1 VASANGARAGPARDL
16 AVFRLSSAATLAGI
30 RVALWVGAAATLV
43 WAPAPGR
50 RLIGD
55 AYGPASDLLFR
66 TFAQWDARWF
76 LQIAEHGY
84 EEVPQA
90 AAFFPVYPAAAH
102 GLAWL
107 TGSTLVAGVLISLAA
122 GAAAAWALA
131 EIARP
136 LLGDRGARDAVLY
149 LALYPVGFVLTALY
163 SDGLFVAL
171 AAGSFLAAMRGR
183 AVAAGVLGGL
193 ATGTRLL
200 GLALLPALALL
211 LWRGR
216 DLRSLARLTPL
227 ALLPA
232 AVGLYALYLE
242 RTLGD
247 AWAFTSAQAD
257 WERETPALGPL
268 GGLVDALQAAG
279 RGTQDLL
286 DLPAAGP
293 GQVEQVALWNVSH
306 LALLFAAIWL
316 TWVAWRRLGPAFGLY
331 SAATLAIVLSVPAR
345 GFPLVSLPRFLL
357 ADFPLFLALASLTLE
372 RPGPRGAT
380 LWSFAALGA
389 ICAAAFARGIWIA

>member
-1 VASANGARAGPARDL
+1 MGLGPA
-16 AVFRLSSAATLAGI
+16 ATFVAI
-30 RVALWVGAAATLV
+30 RVAFWLGAAATLI
-43 WAPAPGR
+43 WAPAPDR
-50 RLIGD
+50 RLIGS
-55 AYGPASDLLFR
+55 AYGPASDFLFR

-102 GLAWL
+102 ALAWL

-136 LLGDRGARDAVLY
+136 ILGARGANDVVLY

-163 SDGLFVAL
+163 SDGLFLAL
-171 AAGSFLAAMRGR
+171 AAGSFLAATRGK
-183 AVAAGVLGGL
+183 AVTAGVLGGL

-200 GLALLPALALL
+200 GLALLPALVVL

-216 DLRSLARLTPL
+216 DPRSLARLAPL

-232 AVGLYALYLE
+232 AVGLYALYLNS
-242 RTLGD
+242 TLGD
-247 AWAFTSAQAD
+247 PWAFTSAQAD
-257 WERETPALGPL
+257 WNRESSSLGPL
-268 GGLVDALQAAG
+268 GGLRDSLQAAG
-279 RGTQDLL
+279 RGARDLL
-286 DLPAAGP
+286 NIPAAGP
-293 GQVEQVALWNVSH
+293 GHEERVALWNVSH
-306 LALLFAAIWL
+306 LGPARR
-316 TWVAWRRLGPAFGLY
+316 RRLAHLGRVAQARRSR
-331 SAATLAIVLSVPAR
+331 SASTPSATLAIFLSVPAE

-357 ADFPLFLALASLTLE
+357 GDFPLFLALASVTLDHP
-372 RPGPRGAT
+372 RARGPT
-380 LWSFAALGA
+380 LCAFAAVGA
-389 ICAAAFARGIWIA
+389 LAAAAFARGIWVA

>member
-1 VASANGARAGPARDL
+1 VN
-16 AVFRLSSAATLAGI
+16 SAATLVGI
-30 RVALWVGAAATLV
+30 RVAFWVGAAATLV
-43 WAPAPGR
+43 WAPAPTR

-66 TFAQWDARWF
+66 TFSQWDARWF
-76 LQIAEHGY
+76 LQIADHGY

-102 GLAWL
+102 ALAWV

-136 LLGDRGARDAVLY
+136 LLGDRGAHDTVLY
-149 LALYPVGFVLTALY
+149 LALYPIGFVFTSLY
-163 SDGLFVAL
+163 SDGLFLAL
-171 AAGSFLAAMRGR
+171 AAASFLAAMRGR
-183 AVAAGVLGGL
+183 AVTAGVLGGL

-200 GLALLPALALL
+200 GLALLPALAFL

-216 DLRSLARLTPL
+216 DPRSLARLAPL
-227 ALLPA
+227 ALLPVA
-232 AVGLYALYLE
+232 IGLYALYLD

-247 AWAFTSAQAD
+247 PWAFTSAQAD
-257 WERETPALGPL
+257 WDRETPLLGPL
-268 GGLVDALQAAG
+268 EGLRESVLAAG
-279 RGTQDLL
+279 RGARDLL
-286 DLPAAGP
+286 DMPAAGP
-293 GQVEQVALWNVSH
+293 GHVERVALWNLSH
-306 LALLFAAIWL
+306 LALLFGAGWL

-331 SAATLAIVLSVPAR
+331 SAATLVIVLSVPAE

-372 RPGPRGAT
+372 RPRARDAT
-380 LWSFAALGA
+380 LWTFAALGA
-389 ICAAAFARGIWIA
+389 VCAAAFARGIWIA

>member
-1 VASANGARAGPARDL
+1 VGLGPA
-16 AVFRLSSAATLAGI
+16 ATFVSI
-30 RVALWVGAAATLV
+30 RVAFWLVAAATLI
-43 WAPAPGR
+43 WAPAPDR
-50 RLIGD
+50 RLIGS
-55 AYGPASDLLFR
+55 AYGPASDFLFR

-102 GLAWL
+102 ALAWL

-122 GAAAAWALA
+122 GAVAAWALS

-136 LLGDRGARDAVLY
+136 ILGQRGANDVVLY

-163 SDGLFVAL
+163 SDGLFLAL
-171 AAGSFLAAMRGR
+171 AAGSFLAATRGK
-183 AVAAGVLGGL
+183 AVTAGVLGGL

-200 GLALLPALALL
+200 GLALLPALVVL

-216 DLRSLARLTPL
+216 DPRSLARLAPL

-232 AVGLYALYLE
+232 AVGLYALYLDS
-242 RTLGD
+242 RLGD

-257 WERETPALGPL
+257 WDRGLSPLGPL
-268 GGLVDALQAAG
+268 AGLHDSVLAAG
-279 RGTQDLL
+279 RGARGLL
-286 DLPAAGP
+286 NLPATP
-293 GQVEQVALWNVSH
+293 GHDERVALWNVSH
-306 LALLFAAIWL
+306 LALLVAAGWL
-316 TWVAWRRLGPAFGLY
+316 TWVAWRRLGVAFGVY
-331 SAATLAIVLSVPAR
+331 SVATLAILLSVPAE

-357 ADFPLFLALASLTLE
+357 GDFPLFLALASVTLDHP
-372 RPGPRGAT
+372 RARGPT
-380 LWSFAALGA
+380 LCAFAAVGA
-389 ICAAAFARGIWIA
+389 LAAAAFARGIWVA

>member
-1 VASANGARAGPARDL
+1 MQLVA
-16 AVFRLSSAATLAGI
+16 I
-30 RVALWVGAAATLV
+30 RVAFWVGTALTLV

-66 TFAQWDARWF
+66 TFSQWDARWF
-76 LQIAEHGY
+76 LQIADNGH

-102 GLAWL
+102 ALAWV

-122 GAAAAWALA
+122 AAVAAWTLA

-136 LLGDRGARDAVLY
+136 LLGERGAHDAVLY
-149 LALYPVGFVLTALY
+149 LALYPVGFVLTSLY
-163 SDGLFVAL
+163 SDGLFLAL
-171 AAGSFLAAMRGR
+171 AAGSFLAASRGR
-183 AVAAGVLGGL
+183 SVTAGVLGGL

-200 GLALLPALALL
+200 GLALLPSLAYL

-216 DLRSLARLTPL
+216 DPRALVRLAPL

-232 AVGLYALYLE
+232 AVGLYALYLD

-247 AWAFTSAQAD
+247 PWAFTNAQAD
-257 WERETPALGPL
+257 WSREKSWLGPL
-268 GGLVDALQAAG
+268 GGLRDALQAAG
-279 RGTQDLL
+279 RGARDLL

-293 GQVEQVALWNVSH
+293 GHTEQVALWNVSH
-306 LALLFAAIWL
+306 LVLLVAAVWL
-316 TWVAWRRLGPAFGLY
+316 TWVAWQRLGPAFGLY
-331 SAATLAIVLSVPAR
+331 SAATLAIVLSVPAE

-357 ADFPLFLALASLTLE
+357 ADFPLFLALASLTLN
-372 RPGPRGAT
+372 RPRARDAT

-389 ICAAAFARGIWIA
+389 VCAAAFARGIWIA